1 MKSTKERTK
10 QVYKKLKFFNYVHL
24 SCAIAVSIETVAA
37 FIIEDWHLAFGSLCW
52 SVVSWINYGQS
63 ADMQRLL
70 RLILIQKERIEELL
84 KKKNK

>member
-1 MKSTKERTK
+1 MKSTKEKMK
-10 QVYKKLKFFNYVHL
+10 QNYKKLTFANGVYFT
-24 SCAIAVSIETVAA
+24 CAIVVSVQTVAA
-37 FIIEDWHLAFGSLCW
+37 FILEDWHMAFGSLCW
-52 SVVSWINYGQS
+52 SVISWINWGQS